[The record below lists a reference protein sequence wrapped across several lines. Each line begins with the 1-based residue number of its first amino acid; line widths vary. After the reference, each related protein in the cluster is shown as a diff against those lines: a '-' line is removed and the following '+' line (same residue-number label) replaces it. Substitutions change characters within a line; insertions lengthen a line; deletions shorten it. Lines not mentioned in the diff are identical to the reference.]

1 MSKIIDCVSQK
12 SCLAG
17 FIFGEILNFAFL
29 GILIGKTL
37 LLRFKTNRCTWK
49 TFQRTVSELSHHT
62 IQCIIYLLL
71 LNINNLCSGPLCSSA
86 CGSGGCWGE
95 TNQDCQICE
104 CHWHIGIF
112 SCLIKKIIFFPHE
125 FSLFESRFP
134 VHLIIY
140 FHVPECSNLYNMLYN
155 HIILLSIFIKVFYD
169 NFFWCSVKMNIWFDA
184 CFNGI

>member
-12 SCLAG
+12 SCLVG

-37 LLRFKTNRCTWK
+37 LLKFKTNRCTWK

-62 IQCIIYLLL
+62 IQCIIYVLL
-71 LNINNLCSGPLCSSA
+71 LNINNLFSGPLCSSA

-112 SCLIKKIIFFPHE
+112 SFLIKKKQNNF
-125 FSLFESRFP
+125 
-134 VHLIIY
+134 IY
-140 FHVPECSNLYNMLYN
+140 LNHVPECSNLYMLYN
-155 HIILLSIFIKVFYD
+155 HKILSKFIT
-169 NFFWCSVKMNIWFDA
+169 FF
-184 CFNGI
+184 